1 MEIWLQVDGS
11 ESISMTDGVDRFIG
25 EGNRPDRLHVDGAR
39 LMEGDEVVGAYVHI
53 EDGTTQQA
61 GMAHIGTVDW
71 ILVQCETWSMIP
83 LENLVAH
90 QAGSHTKIA
99 AMISSPLQAQG
110 AGFALQKG
118 VDALVIPP
126 DREVLEA
133 ALSVKAQRLEQSSM
147 TNEIQEINTDR
158 LTLVPFVIE
167 SVEEAGLGDRFC
179 LDFLSQFNE
188 QEGLLVGS
196 SAQAL
201 FLVHSETIPSTFVP
215 TRPFRVNAGAPH
227 SYVMMADGS
236 TKYMSELGAGDEL
249 LAVNAEGDTR
259 PVVLGRLKIEQR
271 PMLKIS
277 GESTEKAP
285 EKPRKT
291 LQNANTSHVFMQ
303 QAETVRLVSDE
314 PNAVSV
320 TELTPKNTVLGWI
333 GHAARHVGLPVEGEI
348 VER

>member
-1 MEIWLQVDGS
+1 MEIWLQADGS
-11 ESISMTDGVDRFIG
+11 ESMTKTEGVDRVLG
-25 EGNRPDRLHVDGAR
+25 EKNQSGYLHVDGNL
-39 LMEGDEVVGAYVHI
+39 LMQEGEVIGAYVHI
-53 EDGTTQQA
+53 KDGTTQQS

-71 ILVQCETWSMIP
+71 ILVHFETWSMIP

-90 QAGSHTKIA
+90 QVGSHTKIA

-118 VDALVIPP
+118 VDALVISPTA
-126 DREVLEA
+126 EMLEA
-133 ALSVKAQRLEQSSM
+133 ALSVKAQRLEQVPS
-147 TNEIQEINTDR
+147 TTQFQDVNTDR

-179 LDFLSQFNE
+179 LDFLSQFNPH
-188 QEGLLVGS
+188 EGLLVGS

-236 TKYMSELGAGDEL
+236 TKYMAELEAGDEL
-249 LAVNAEGDTR
+249 LAVNAEGTTR
-259 PVVLGRLKIEQR
+259 SVVLGRLKIEQR
-271 PMLKIS
+271 PMLKIV
-277 GESTEKAP
+277 GGNGGKTVQNTK
-285 EKPRKT
+285 KT

-320 TELTPKNTVLGWI
+320 TELVPKITVLGWI
-333 GHAARHVGLPVEGEI
+333 GHAARHVGLPVDGEI
-348 VER
+348 EER